1 MATDNLNSVLNN
13 VKPSIVTPHLAEI
26 ATLTSEQKLRQI
38 SKIIIKTMVE
48 NFNKSKDA
56 KNPRVIMH
64 EGQAIEVRYLDI
76 NDLYVGVWPS
86 VSLMLLQLSIGEQMI
101 LIESLYPKATQL
113 AAKKFAV
120 TFTNIA
126 KHKSNLELKSDP
138 AIIDKLDSTLA
149 GIAMLLAQMEDGG
162 YPKPH
167 PDRISKQEQL
177 IQQIIKEKRRA
188 FKHKQ
193 KLERAKERDRYHDQ
207 LGR

>member
-1 MATDNLNSVLNN
+1 MTMDNLNSVLSN

-26 ATLTSEQKLRQI
+26 TTLTSEQKLRQI

-48 NFNKSKDA
+48 NFNNSKDA
-56 KNPRVIMH
+56 KNPRVVMH

-76 NDLYVGVWPS
+76 TDLYVGVWPS
-86 VSLMLLQLSIGEQMI
+86 ISLMLLQLSLGEQMI

-167 PDRISKQEQL
+167 PDKISKQEQL

>member
-1 MATDNLNSVLNN
+1 MDNLNSVLSN

-26 ATLTSEQKLRQI
+26 TTLTSEQKLRQI

-48 NFNKSKDA
+48 NFNNSKDA
-56 KNPRVIMH
+56 KNPRVVMH

-76 NDLYVGVWPS
+76 TDLYVGVWPS
-86 VSLMLLQLSIGEQMI
+86 ISLMLLQLSLGEQMI

-167 PDRISKQEQL
+167 PDKISKQEQL
-177 IQQIIKEKRRA
+177 IQQIVTEKRRA

>member
-1 MATDNLNSVLNN
+1 MTMDNLNSVLSN

-26 ATLTSEQKLRQI
+26 TTLTSEQKLRQI

-48 NFNKSKDA
+48 NFNNSKDA
-56 KNPRVIMH
+56 KNPRVVMH

-76 NDLYVGVWPS
+76 TDLYVGVWPS
-86 VSLMLLQLSIGEQMI
+86 ISLMLLQLSLGEQMI

-167 PDRISKQEQL
+167 PDKISKQEQL
-177 IQQIIKEKRRA
+177 IQQIITEKRRA

>member
-13 VKPSIVTPHLAEI
+13 VKPSIVTPHLADI

-64 EGQAIEVRYLDI
+64 EGQAIEVRYLDV

-86 VSLMLLQLSIGEQMI
+86 ISLMLLQLSLGEQMI

-138 AIIDKLDSTLA
+138 AIIDKLDSAVA

>member
-1 MATDNLNSVLNN
+1 MDNLNSVLSN

-26 ATLTSEQKLRQI
+26 TTLTSEQKLRQI

-48 NFNKSKDA
+48 NFNNSKDA
-56 KNPRVIMH
+56 KNPRVVMH

-76 NDLYVGVWPS
+76 TDLYVGVWPS
-86 VSLMLLQLSIGEQMI
+86 ISLMLLQLSLGEQMI

-167 PDRISKQEQL
+167 PDKISKQEQL

-193 KLERAKERDRYHDQ
+193 KLERAKERDRYQDQ

>member
-1 MATDNLNSVLNN
+1 MATDNLNSVLSN

-56 KNPRVIMH
+56 KNPRVVMH

-76 NDLYVGVWPS
+76 TDLYVGVWPS
-86 VSLMLLQLSIGEQMI
+86 ISLMLLQLSLGEQMI

-167 PDRISKQEQL
+167 PDKISKQEQL

>member
-1 MATDNLNSVLNN
+1 MTMDNLNSVLSN

-26 ATLTSEQKLRQI
+26 TPLTSEQKLRQI

-48 NFNKSKDA
+48 NFNNSKDA
-56 KNPRVIMH
+56 KNPRVVMH

-76 NDLYVGVWPS
+76 TDLYVGVWPS
-86 VSLMLLQLSIGEQMI
+86 ISLMLLQLSLGEQMI

-167 PDRISKQEQL
+167 PDKISKQEQL

>member
-1 MATDNLNSVLNN
+1 MDNLNSVLSN

-26 ATLTSEQKLRQI
+26 TTLTSEQKLRQI

-48 NFNKSKDA
+48 NFNNSKDA
-56 KNPRVIMH
+56 KNPRVVMH

-76 NDLYVGVWPS
+76 TDLYVGVWPS
-86 VSLMLLQLSIGEQMI
+86 ISLMLLQLSLGEQMI

-167 PDRISKQEQL
+167 PDKISKQEQL
-177 IQQIIKEKRRA
+177 IQQIITEKRRA

>member
-1 MATDNLNSVLNN
+1 MTMDNLNSVLSN

-26 ATLTSEQKLRQI
+26 TTLTSEQKLRQI

-48 NFNKSKDA
+48 NFNNSKEA
-56 KNPRVIMH
+56 KNPRVVMH

-76 NDLYVGVWPS
+76 TDLYVGVWPS
-86 VSLMLLQLSIGEQMI
+86 ISLMLLQLSLGEQMI

-167 PDRISKQEQL
+167 PDKISKQEQL

>member
-1 MATDNLNSVLNN
+1 MDNLNSVLSN

-26 ATLTSEQKLRQI
+26 TTLTSEQKLRQI

-48 NFNKSKDA
+48 NFNSSKDA
-56 KNPRVIMH
+56 KNPRVVMH

-76 NDLYVGVWPS
+76 TDLYVGVWPS
-86 VSLMLLQLSIGEQMI
+86 ISLMLLQLSLGEQMI

-167 PDRISKQEQL
+167 PDKISKQEQL

>member
-1 MATDNLNSVLNN
+1 MDNLNSVLSN

-26 ATLTSEQKLRQI
+26 TTLTSEQKLRQI

-48 NFNKSKDA
+48 NFNNSKDA
-56 KNPRVIMH
+56 KNPRVVMH

-76 NDLYVGVWPS
+76 TDLYVGVWPS
-86 VSLMLLQLSIGEQMI
+86 ISLMLLQLSLGEQMI

-167 PDRISKQEQL
+167 PDKISKQEQL

-193 KLERAKERDRYHDQ
+193 KLEHAKERDRYHDQ

>member
-1 MATDNLNSVLNN
+1 MDNLNSVLSN

-26 ATLTSEQKLRQI
+26 TTLTSEQKLRQI

-48 NFNKSKDA
+48 NFNNSKEA
-56 KNPRVIMH
+56 KNPRVVMH

-76 NDLYVGVWPS
+76 TDLYVGVWPS
-86 VSLMLLQLSIGEQMI
+86 ISLMLLQLSLGEQMI

-167 PDRISKQEQL
+167 PDKISKQEQL